1 MFGICLVWHTC
12 MILIQNIFQE
22 AFVTKTSSLAM
33 FERRV
38 EQVVWVGPDDVV
50 MNSSL
55 ADMMDAK
62 QRTHWHTWEMIGGS
76 AGCEFTL

>member
-1 MFGICLVWHTC
+1 
-12 MILIQNIFQE
+12 
-22 AFVTKTSSLAM
+22 M